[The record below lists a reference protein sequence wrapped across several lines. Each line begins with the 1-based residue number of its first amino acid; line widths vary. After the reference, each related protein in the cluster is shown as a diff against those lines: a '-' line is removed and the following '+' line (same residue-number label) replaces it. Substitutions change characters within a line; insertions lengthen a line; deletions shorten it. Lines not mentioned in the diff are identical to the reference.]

1 MAPSPRQLAW
11 RGRIEAVLRL
21 TAPALDLL
29 LAAGDK
35 VARTV
40 EPDDREPA
48 LPPRTDG
55 GDGPSPR
62 QRRVGPGR

>member
-29 LAAGDK
+29 LVAGDR

-40 EPDDREPA
+40 EPDERERDE
-48 LPPRTDG
+48 PPRPIGETVA
-55 GDGPSPR
+55 R
-62 QRRVGPGR
+62 RRVGPGR